1 MATLEDIKLKAFVR
15 DKTREALLKC
25 GRRLVAEQG
34 VEALSARKLAQAAN
48 SSVGMIYSLF
58 ATMDQF
64 AAEENVITLAEL
76 YQQMSRVVLAEN
88 PFNNLNRYADV
99 FTSYV
104 EANPHLWHLLYGRHL
119 ALDAPKSTMAEA
131 RIIKKIDILI
141 GMQAA
146 KLIGGLSGREKRLS
160 IKVLEMSLFALSGYL
175 LGNKLNRKS
184 GLNRGNLCK
193 LLMNTYIAGMA
204 SLKRVK

>member
-104 EANPHLWHLLYGRHL
+104 EANPHLWHLLYSRHL

-146 KLIGGLSGREKRLS
+146 K
-160 IKVLEMSLFALSGYL
+160 EMSLFALSGYL